1 MKLFYSANSPY
12 ARIARIAALESG
24 RTDIEMVAV
33 TNRAPDSPLLAYS
46 PVCRV
51 PTLVDGEL
59 VLGEAAN
66 VWRYLQGSVRSAALE
81 RGDWGAVAF
90 ESMTLGFLEGIAA
103 WVREHRRE
111 PAERSAY
118 VIEVERRRAGR
129 CLAWFEER
137 VAAGAAG
144 PWDLAQA
151 ALVCALDLMDHHRLL
166 EEWEVD
172 HHRLFAWLD
181 EQRRRP
187 AVKATRPA
195 G

>member
-1 MKLFYSANSPY
+1 MKLFYSRNSPY

-24 RTDIEMVAV
+24 RTDIEMVRV
-33 TNRAPDSPLLAYS
+33 QNRAPDSPLLAYS

-66 VWRYLQGSVRSAALE
+66 VWRYLRSLSDSGRPE
-81 RGDWGAVAF
+81 RRGWPEVAF
-90 ESMTLGFLEGIAA
+90 ESMALGFLEGIAA

-111 PAERSAY
+111 PAERSAFL
-118 VIEVERRRAGR
+118 IEIERRRAGR
-129 CLAWFEER
+129 CLAYFDQR
-137 VAAGAAG
+137 VEAGAAA
-144 PWDLAQA
+144 PWDLAQV
-151 ALVCALDLMDHHRLL
+151 ALVCGLDLMDHYRLV

-187 AVKATRPA
+187 AAKATRPA
-195 G
+195 D